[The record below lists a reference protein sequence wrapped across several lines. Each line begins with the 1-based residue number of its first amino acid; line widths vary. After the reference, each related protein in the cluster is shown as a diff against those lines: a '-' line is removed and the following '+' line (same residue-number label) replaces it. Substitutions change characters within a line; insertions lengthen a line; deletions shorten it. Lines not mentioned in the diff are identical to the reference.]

1 MQINIID
8 NNLRYRATLKSTLPG
23 PFAGDEVE
31 VVSTADTPASSYG
44 QQHWV
49 DRNGNAYGQITLPL
63 LGWDITKLDAISDEE
78 ADAWLNEAEAEA

>member
-49 DRNGNAYGQITLPL
+49 DRNGNA
-63 LGWDITKLDAISDEE
+63 
-78 ADAWLNEAEAEA
+78 